1 MRATALVA
9 ALLFLFTTCAGE
21 RLGAPRACARR
32 PARLPVVRLARL
44 RGGAAAADGSDEASA
59 DEAEYEVD
67 EVADDEA
74 PADGATR
81 AGATVD
87 DGAAVGAEAGAE
99 AGAAAPASSSAGYSP
114 MQVVMMSCMLLFQLL
129 LRVFMQWRRGRMGQA
144 ATSGGALPEF
154 ALPPFIS
161 GLFAPFAALQSKI
174 ETFARSPNAPPVML
188 FSMIVLLKLLKPRL
202 MADEYSAGLGGEDEP
217 VVGADDADSESPAD
231 EAEEAAVDDGDDEAG
246 DVEVTF
252 VNVTPIAED
261 AEGAG

>member
-9 ALLFLFTTCAGE
+9 LLFATCAAE
-21 RLGAPRACARR
+21 RLGARLACTRR
-32 PARLPVVRLARL
+32 PDRLPEVRLARL

-74 PADGATR
+74 SADGATH

-87 DGAAVGAEAGAE
+87 HDATVDAD
-99 AGAAAPASSSAGYSP
+99 AGAAAPAPASAGYSP

-144 ATSGGALPEF
+144 ATSGGALPET

-188 FSMIVLLKLLKPRL
+188 FSMIVILKLLKPRL
-202 MADEYSAGLGGEDEP
+202 MADEFSAGLGGEDEP
-217 VVGADDADSESPAD
+217 VADADDADPESPAD
-231 EAEEAAVDDGDDEAG
+231 EADGEEAAVDDGDDEAG
-246 DVEVTF
+246 DVEVPF
-252 VNVTPIAED
+252 VNVTPIAAED
-261 AEGAG
+261 AEGAD

>member
-9 ALLFLFTTCAGE
+9 LLFATCAAE
-21 RLGAPRACARR
+21 RLGARLACTRR
-32 PARLPVVRLARL
+32 PDRLPVVRLARL

-74 PADGATR
+74 SADGATHS
-81 AGATVD
+81 GATVD
-87 DGAAVGAEAGAE
+87 HDATVDAD
-99 AGAAAPASSSAGYSP
+99 AGAAAPAPASAGYSP

-144 ATSGGALPEF
+144 ATSGGALPEI
-154 ALPPFIS
+154 ALPSFIS

-217 VVGADDADSESPAD
+217 VVDVDDADSESPAD
-231 EAEEAAVDDGDDEAG
+231 EADGEEAAVDDGDDGDDEAG
-246 DVEVTF
+246 VEVTF
-252 VNVTPIAED
+252 VNVTPIAAED
-261 AEGAG
+261 AEGAD

>member
-21 RLGAPRACARR
+21 RLGALRACARR

-74 PADGATR
+74 SADGVTH

-87 DGAAVGAEAGAE
+87 DDAAVGAE

-129 LRVFMQWRRGRMGQA
+129 LRVFMQWRRGRMGHA

-188 FSMIVLLKLLKPRL
+188 FSMIVILKLLKPRL
-202 MADEYSAGLGGEDEP
+202 MADEYSAGRGGEDEP

-261 AEGAG
+261 AEGAD